1 MNPLG
6 IFVRGVMLIFLPSTS
21 PLLLGVRAGLMG
33 VTDELAVESLGVTET
48 DEAVSGAVFS
58 LTGLPVQFEREW
70 VVL

>member
-1 MNPLG
+1 
-6 IFVRGVMLIFLPSTS
+6 
-21 PLLLGVRAGLMG
+21 MG